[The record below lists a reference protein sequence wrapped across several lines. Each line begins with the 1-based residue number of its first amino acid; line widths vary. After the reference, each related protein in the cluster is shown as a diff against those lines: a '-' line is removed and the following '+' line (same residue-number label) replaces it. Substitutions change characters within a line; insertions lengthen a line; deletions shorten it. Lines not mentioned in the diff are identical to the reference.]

1 MKKYNLLKLRW
12 FSNLTF
18 QNALK
23 SLMILIVGI
32 GLTVVSTLYMKHE
45 EETEINRAFK
55 SLCGDLKA
63 KIYARLQ
70 IHAQLLRSGS
80 AFFAASDTVTRSEWH
95 EFNKRAKIDE
105 NLPGIQGVG
114 FSLLIPKNQL
124 RQHILN
130 IRKEGFSDYTVKPA
144 GDRAIYSSIIYL
156 EPFAGRNLRAFGY
169 DMLSEPIRRKA
180 TEMSR
185 DSDVAMISGK
195 VILVQETNQD
205 VQTGTLMYVPVYRNG
220 MPVSTVEQRRAAIK
234 GWVYSPYRMNDLML
248 GILGSGDVDRLG
260 RIRLQIYDECKSLN
274 SLLFDSQRNDT
285 LNHPVIV
292 NQTVSLPIDFNGK
305 KWILCFTKSGGQS
318 PLFLSKVFIVFIGGV
333 IISLLL
339 FSLLLSFFNTQFRA
353 QIIAEQL
360 TSKLKESEEKHRLL
374 IENSHDIIYTL
385 TADGV
390 FNFVSSA
397 WTAILGHPISQVS
410 GQPFRQFVHP
420 EDLSGCF
427 AFLQKVI
434 TSGQRQKG
442 VEYRMLHTDGTWYWH
457 TSSAVALRDQTGAI
471 IGIEG
476 IARDISD
483 RKRTEDLLQ
492 QTRQNYETFFNT
504 IDEFLFVLDEQGNI
518 IHANSTVIDRLGYT
532 EDEFF
537 GKSVFMFYPAERRE
551 EAGRIVDKMLNGSAE
566 FCQEP
571 IITKSGIH
579 IPVETRVSHGFWDGR
594 PAIFGVTKD
603 ISQLRLSEEK
613 FSKLFHLNPSACGLS
628 DLDSRK
634 YIEVNEVF
642 CSLFG
647 FGKQEV
653 IGKTPVDLGMMTP
666 ETINALLS
674 TADGNGAVT
683 NAEAELTAKNGDIRH
698 VLLSAENIYVQDKRY
713 RFTVVHDITELKSS
727 KVLLEKTTARLSL
740 ATRAGG
746 VGVWDYDVVNNI
758 LLWDDQMFSLY
769 GIKKNDFIGVFEAWR
784 SGVHPDDMERGDAEI
799 QMAMLGEKEFDTEFR
814 VLWPDGNIRNLR
826 ALAIVQRDNE
836 GKPLHMIGTNWDI
849 TDQKAFEYALLVNE
863 KNLQNI
869 NAEKDKFFSII
880 AHDLRGPFNLFLG
893 FTKMLAEEIDSFSP
907 HELQKIVLSMRNS
920 ATNLYNLL
928 ENLLEWSRSQRGLIK
943 FEPESFLLLAL
954 VSESMRPVMDSA
966 NKKGIGISIE
976 IPDDQKVFADE
987 YMLASIIRNLASN
1000 AVKFSR
1006 KGGAVIIAAKPAS
1019 TNSVEIS
1026 VRDSGIGMSAALADD
1041 LFRLDVQTTR
1051 KGTDGEPS
1059 TGLGLL
1065 LCKDFIEKHGGKLWV
1080 ESEEG
1085 KGSTFSFTLPKK

>member
-532 EDEFF
+532 AEELL
-537 GKSVFMFYPAERRE
+537 GKSILLVHPAERRE
-551 EAGRIVDKMLNGSAE
+551 IGRA
-566 FCQEP
+566 
-571 IITKSGIH
+571 
-579 IPVETRVSHGFWDGR
+579 
-594 PAIFGVTKD
+594 
-603 ISQLRLSEEK
+603 
-613 FSKLFHLNPSACGLS
+613 
-628 DLDSRK
+628 
-634 YIEVNEVF
+634 
-642 CSLFG
+642 
-647 FGKQEV
+647 
-653 IGKTPVDLGMMTP
+653 
-666 ETINALLS
+666 
-674 TADGNGAVT
+674 
-683 NAEAELTAKNGDIRH
+683 H
-698 VLLSAENIYVQDKRY
+698 V
-713 RFTVVHDITELKSS
+713 
-727 KVLLEKTTARLSL
+727 
-740 ATRAGG
+740 
-746 VGVWDYDVVNNI
+746 
-758 LLWDDQMFSLY
+758 
-769 GIKKNDFIGVFEAWR
+769 
-784 SGVHPDDMERGDAEI
+784 
-799 QMAMLGEKEFDTEFR
+799 
-814 VLWPDGNIRNLR
+814 
-826 ALAIVQRDNE
+826 
-836 GKPLHMIGTNWDI
+836 
-849 TDQKAFEYALLVNE
+849 
-863 KNLQNI
+863 
-869 NAEKDKFFSII
+869 
-880 AHDLRGPFNLFLG
+880 
-893 FTKMLAEEIDSFSP
+893 
-907 HELQKIVLSMRNS
+907 
-920 ATNLYNLL
+920 
-928 ENLLEWSRSQRGLIK
+928 
-943 FEPESFLLLAL
+943 
-954 VSESMRPVMDSA
+954 
-966 NKKGIGISIE
+966 
-976 IPDDQKVFADE
+976 
-987 YMLASIIRNLASN
+987 
-1000 AVKFSR
+1000 
-1006 KGGAVIIAAKPAS
+1006 
-1019 TNSVEIS
+1019 
-1026 VRDSGIGMSAALADD
+1026 
-1041 LFRLDVQTTR
+1041 
-1051 KGTDGEPS
+1051 
-1059 TGLGLL
+1059 
-1065 LCKDFIEKHGGKLWV
+1065 
-1080 ESEEG
+1080 
-1085 KGSTFSFTLPKK
+1085 